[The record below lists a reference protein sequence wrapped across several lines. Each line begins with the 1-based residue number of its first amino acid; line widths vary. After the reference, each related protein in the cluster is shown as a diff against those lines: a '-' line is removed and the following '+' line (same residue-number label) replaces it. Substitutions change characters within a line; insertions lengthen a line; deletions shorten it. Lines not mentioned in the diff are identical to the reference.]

1 MGVRLFADFP
11 LYTTPLRAL
20 ENQAMPVSL
29 EAIKWNKI
37 FRGEVLEWP
46 ELLSKTNWDQK
57 KGKIL
62 TATKTTGIG
71 AALKKCEDAF
81 RAAKMGEFV
90 VGGRFPDETEA
101 LAKAN
106 CVPFVNGAEMK
117 KLHDDFKDLA
127 KLATD
132 TGKEL
137 KKNPLIPTSTKKLI
151 DEIAASANLLMVF
164 CNTNSLSGYL
174 AKAIEDR
181 NKEHD
186 SKQLERAGYSLQQG
200 KGMGTKALTAIAEIR
215 KKLAG
220 PNLDP
225 EIVKSCG
232 PLLFKAC
239 RDMTQPLLNIV
250 KSAKAGA
257 KFENFKE
264 SEITKLSKLLVPYG
278 DGNEATLEGLDKDAI
293 EAKLTL
299 VGKFAQAYELLVA
312 PLEHVG

>member
-1 MGVRLFADFP
+1 MDVRLLADVPF
-11 LYTTPLRAL
+11 YFTPLRAL

-29 EAIKWNKI
+29 ESIKWTKI
-37 FRGEVLEWP
+37 FRGEILEWP
-46 ELLSKTNWDQK
+46 ELLSKTNWDRK

-62 TATKTTGIG
+62 TATKSTGIG

-81 RAAKMGEFV
+81 HAAKMGDPV

-106 CVPFVNGAEMK
+106 CVPFVNGAAMK
-117 KLHDDFKDLA
+117 KLHDDLKDLA

-137 KKNPLIPTSTKKLI
+137 KKNPVIPTTTKKLI
-151 DEIAASANLLMVF
+151 EEIAGSAELLMVF
-164 CNTNSLSGYL
+164 CNTNTLSGYL

-186 SKQLERAGYSLQQG
+186 SKQLERAGGALEKG
-200 KGMGTKALTAIAEIR
+200 KGMGTKALTGIAEIR

-232 PLLFKAC
+232 SLLFTAC

-250 KSAKAGA
+250 KSFKAGA

-264 SEITKLSKLLVPYG
+264 SEIIKLSKLLVPYG
-278 DGNEATLEGLDKDAI
+278 DGKEASLQGLDKDAI

-299 VGKFAQAYELLVA
+299 VEKFAKAYELLIG
-312 PLEHVG
+312 PLKHVG